1 MAIDP
6 QSEATSQNLAHVLD
20 TARATLDGEFARANR
35 LDEKARGQATLAG
48 SWFAVTQA
56 VSAIATGTSASKGWI
71 IGLAVGLGLQAMALF
86 MLLLRDSAVWKLHDR
101 DEVGPETLEAMRDSV
116 SEPVADFASSAIEFY
131 IPVLDQAQKANEQR
145 GKAFEKASFWWWP
158 VLVIG
163 LLEIAAALISRA
175 A

>member
-1 MAIDP
+1 MVIDP

-71 IGLAVGLGLQAMALF
+71 IGLAVGLGLQAVT
-86 MLLLRDSAVWKLHDR
+86 LLTAWAAPLRGSITCTPRAFRSW
-101 DEVGPETLEAMRDSV
+101 AWS
-116 SEPVADFASSAIEFY
+116 ASSRTLPRMA
-131 IPVLDQAQKANEQR
+131 V
-145 GKAFEKASFWWWP
+145 S
-158 VLVIG
+158 
-163 LLEIAAALISRA
+163 AACT
-175 A
+175 